1 MRKQA
6 VSLRPVATSSA
17 GGLSVQKFWDLQRS
31 STLVGK
37 RGILRV
43 PCFQEPT
50 YFGLFIGFQ
59 CPHCSFCGLTAM
71 SILYLGP
78 IYSAEEKNAAK
89 QRPFN
94 NVNTGSVWVSSASS
108 MKARCIWSAHTHNMI
123 SGMQYYKKHW
133 TSLNCVHIPWWEQP
147 KPQAHR
153 TWKLLA
159 SHASFNKKYNVAGS
173 LPYSTWGFFA
183 NHHKACISECRTSV
197 LNLRGTIGTLAS
209 ILKTSAWLSAHS
221 HP

>member
-94 NVNTGSVWVSSASS
+94 NVNTRERLGIIGIVNEGAVYLKRTYAQHDFRDAILQKTLNIIELCSHSLVGTA
-108 MKARCIWSAHTHNMI
+108 KA
-123 SGMQYYKKHW
+123 
-133 TSLNCVHIPWWEQP
+133 
-147 KPQAHR
+147 
-153 TWKLLA
+153 
-159 SHASFNKKYNVAGS
+159 
-173 LPYSTWGFFA
+173 
-183 NHHKACISECRTSV
+183 
-197 LNLRGTIGTLAS
+197 
-209 ILKTSAWLSAHS
+209 TSAQDLETLSLS
-221 HP
+221 CIL